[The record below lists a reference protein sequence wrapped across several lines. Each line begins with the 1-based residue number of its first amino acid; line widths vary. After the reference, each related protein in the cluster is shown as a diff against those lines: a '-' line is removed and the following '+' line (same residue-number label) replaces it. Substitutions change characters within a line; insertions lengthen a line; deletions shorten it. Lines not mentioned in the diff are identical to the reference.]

1 MRMPV
6 FVALATLIVMFGI
19 ATDAVAQGPS
29 GTVAFSGPGASLLPS
44 ATFEPTDYEGT
55 PGTWGFLDQ
64 SGTVAIVVIE
74 DENDPSQAA
83 FVSVAEDGGETWTAV
98 SIFGPILGVEIISDT
113 IKFTN
118 VAVPQSGSTMPQGLI
133 LNGSLTRGV
142 QVDVESP
149 GVTSIKRQYSDARR

>member
-1 MRMPV
+1 M
-6 FVALATLIVMFGI
+6 
-19 ATDAVAQGPS
+19 
-29 GTVAFSGPGASLLPS
+29 
-44 ATFEPTDYEGT
+44 
-55 PGTWGFLDQ
+55 
-64 SGTVAIVVIE
+64 
-74 DENDPSQAA
+74 
-83 FVSVAEDGGETWTAV
+83 SVAEDGGETWTAV

-118 VAVPQSGSTMPQGLI
+118 VGVPQYGSTTPQGLI